1 MPEPISKIEIA
12 EIEAR
17 GGKVS
22 LLARIISIPGLEKI
36 AQHFHEMKHEQAESY
51 KEASAKKLAKMD
63 ELIKVLE
70 TKPTD
75 LMAIVAIVAGIKSD
89 HTTLSAEF
97 HEHKAHCDAE
107 EDEHEEE
114 PCAYKLTGK
123 RDRRGFI
130 DLEYGLTFTPVK
142 SDE

>member
-1 MPEPISKIEIA
+1 MPEPISKLEIA

-22 LLARIISIPGLEKI
+22 LMAKIISIPGLEQI
-36 AQHFHEMKHEQAESY
+36 ARHFHDMKHEQAEAY
-51 KEASAKKLAKMD
+51 KVASAAKLEKMD
-63 ELIKVLE
+63 ELIKVLD

-89 HTTLSAEF
+89 HATLSADF
-97 HEHKAHCDAE
+97 LEHKAHCDAE
-107 EDEHEEE
+107 DEEDEE
-114 PCAYKLTGK
+114 PCEYKLTGK

-142 SDE
+142 KDE